1 MPSKRN
7 KAPPPK
13 IITEDEEIQRIENVC
28 EAEAD
33 IVIMRMM
40 RKDQDRKILTLGESK
55 EMVRE
60 VFELMQKE
68 KMANY
73 DSSNWSE
80 NGFNQLC

>member
-1 MPSKRN
+1 
-7 KAPPPK
+7 
-13 IITEDEEIQRIENVC
+13 
-28 EAEAD
+28 
-33 IVIMRMM
+33 M